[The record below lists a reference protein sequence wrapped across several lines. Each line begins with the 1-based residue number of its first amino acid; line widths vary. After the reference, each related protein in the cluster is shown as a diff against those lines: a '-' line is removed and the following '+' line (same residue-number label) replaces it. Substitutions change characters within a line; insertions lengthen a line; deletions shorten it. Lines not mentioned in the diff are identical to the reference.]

1 MPDLP
6 IAKRVQCVLEALQKA
21 YPNPKTE
28 LDYKNEMQLVLAVLL
43 SAQTTDKKVNQVT
56 PALFKRY
63 PTWKDLASAD
73 VSDLEKLI
81 HDVNFH
87 KTKARRIKALA
98 NQILSNFHGKVP
110 QTLDELTS
118 LPGIARKSA
127 NVIMHELWDKAEGI
141 AVDTHV
147 ARVSNR
153 LGLVHTKDVKK
164 IEQELMR
171 LIPKEKWRH
180 FHSAMV
186 LHGRYVCT
194 ARKPKCAE
202 CVLRHCC
209 ASAEEFLSG

>member
-1 MPDLP
+1 MAEIPVSE
-6 IAKRVQCVLEALQKA
+6 RVQCVLNALQRA

-28 LDYKNEMQLVLAVLL
+28 LNYENEMQLVLAVLL

-56 PALFKRY
+56 PALFEKY
-63 PTWKDLASAD
+63 PTWQDLAAAD
-73 VSDLEKLI
+73 VSDLETLI
-81 HDVNFH
+81 HDVNFY

-98 NQILSNFHGKVP
+98 IQIISVFDGKVP
-110 QTLDELTS
+110 ESLDSLIS

-127 NVIMHELWDKAEGI
+127 NVIMHELWDMAEGI

-147 ARVSNR
+147 SRVSNR

-171 LIPKEKWRH
+171 IIPKEKWRH

-186 LHGRYVCT
+186 LHGRYICT
-194 ARKPKCAE
+194 ARNPKCDE
-202 CVLRHCC
+202 CCLRTCC
-209 ASAEEFLSG
+209 ASASALSD